1 MVLEILLTVYSIL
14 LAYVLLKVHLMWIYS
29 SCHLLGI
36 FITNYKIKNLWKATV
51 PVKIVFANNNI
62 YIYTLCCAHSWNCF
76 WLSHIS
82 ILVWPL
88 NLDYNCCSNNLKTVL
103 IQISSPWYSKINIE
117 EEEEERPKKKRLEE
131 SAYLISLVLWIY
143 CDCDYQNTIWGE

>member
-1 MVLEILLTVYSIL
+1 
-14 LAYVLLKVHLMWIYS
+14 MWIYS
-29 SCHLLGI
+29 SCYLLGI

-103 IQISSPWYSKINIE
+103 IQISSPWLIMRESQYW
-117 EEEEERPKKKRLEE
+117 RGRRRATKKKKDSL
-131 SAYLISLVLWIY
+131 LDISRALDLLWLWLSKYHMRWVI
-143 CDCDYQNTIWGE
+143 